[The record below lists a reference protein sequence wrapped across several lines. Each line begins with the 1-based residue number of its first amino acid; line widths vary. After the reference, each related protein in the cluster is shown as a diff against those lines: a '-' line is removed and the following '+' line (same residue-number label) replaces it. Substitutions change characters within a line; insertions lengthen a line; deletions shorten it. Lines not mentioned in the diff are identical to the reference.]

1 MGGVDLDLRA
11 ATLDLAGGS
20 IDVNAT
26 IGGVQITVPSG
37 WAVDLERH
45 VVAGGVDARVAAR
58 ELMPTTLPPFVCG
71 LSRGWA
77 ESWSR
82 PVRARDV
89 RRRSRAAAVQAIP
102 AAGRDSTLGAM
113 TSLPAPRRTPPRDDE
128 PQFGVQVAWS
138 GSDGSFEMVVLLLAD
153 AVGQP
158 GPGSSSRR
166 WTCHPVARR
175 WRSRRARG
183 AAVRSPTGTPA
194 PSATPA
200 AARPDRPA
208 P

>member
-113 TSLPAPRRTPPRDDE
+113 TSLPAPRRTPPR
-128 PQFGVQVAWS
+128 
-138 GSDGSFEMVVLLLAD
+138 
-153 AVGQP
+153 
-158 GPGSSSRR
+158 RR
-166 WTCHPVARR
+166 R
-175 WRSRRARG
+175 
-183 AAVRSPTGTPA
+183 AAVRCPGGVVRERWVVRDGCAPA
-194 PSATPA
+194 RGCRWSARAGEQFEAVDLPPRRPEVA
-200 AARPDRPA
+200 IEACSGCSCSIAHRHARAVSNARGGA
-208 P
+208 T